1 MTKLLQKL
9 LTFFQQK
16 TLAYFRY
23 LKRLKFNES
32 STNDVVC
39 LEQPAPGILSPSNY
53 IFPESGRL
61 EREEFE
67 NMISYYTKPIEEI
80 ELELKDAFRVFD
92 RDGDGFI
99 DREGIALMID
109 FYSD

>member
-1 MTKLLQKL
+1 MT
-9 LTFFQQK
+9 FQW
-16 TLAYFRY
+16 LGYY
-23 LKRLKFNES
+23 VGFN
-32 STNDVVC
+32 
-39 LEQPAPGILSPSNY
+39 LR

-67 NMISYYTKPIEEI
+67 TMIANFMKPKEEI

-99 DREGIALMID
+99 DREGKWR
-109 FYSD
+109 